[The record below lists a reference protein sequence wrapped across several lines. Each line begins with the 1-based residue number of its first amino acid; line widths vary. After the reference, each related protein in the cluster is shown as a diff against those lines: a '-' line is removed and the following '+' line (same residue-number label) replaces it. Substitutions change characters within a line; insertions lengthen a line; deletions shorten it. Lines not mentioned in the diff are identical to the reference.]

1 MLVIAQVRLTSH
13 FLGELKP
20 DNRGVRRF
28 KMNAR
33 KPNLVAVNQT
43 GWLDDLVAAAHTMK
57 MGVNVRK
64 TVVPPDGILP
74 ASVHLLRRTF
84 SGAHVEFFESFRKGA
99 ILTFDL
105 MVHDE
110 KPNCPSMDQLHQ
122 ILEFTGEHFGI
133 SQWGKKFGFG
143 RFSLLKLVDRYP
155 STDEPPSSD
164 KMPAPEPSP
173 PTDVESPNDVSRL
186 HPSSGSPT

>member
-28 KMNAR
+28 KMNAKR
-33 KPNLVAVNQT
+33 MVAVNQT
-43 GWLDDLVAAAHTMK
+43 GWLDDLVFAAHTMK
-57 MGVNVRK
+57 MEVNVRK
-64 TVVPPDGILP
+64 TVVPPDGIMP
-74 ASVHLLRRTF
+74 ASIHLLRRTF

-105 MVHDE
+105 VLHDE
-110 KPNCPSMDQLHQ
+110 KPRCPSLEKLRA
-122 ILEFTGEHFGI
+122 ILEFTGEHCGI

-143 RFSLLKLVDRYP
+143 RFLVVNVTDRYAPPVDTP
-155 STDEPPSSD
+155 SPD
-164 KMPAPEPSP
+164 KTHTPEPSQASD
-173 PTDVESPNDVSRL
+173 TESPCD
-186 HPSSGSPT
+186 GSLAGRETEPPAL